1 MKKKIFFLVLLLAL
15 TVHLHLEE
23 INPESLQAKKEQ
35 QALRHEVTVVL
46 KLVQVYVTD
55 NKGNPV
61 TDLSKED
68 FILYDNGKMQT
79 ITDFERHLLSR
90 AERLPGPEKEVEER
104 ISETAL
110 SPSPETASRMN
121 RKFILLLD
129 IDRNDAPGVGKS
141 KKAALHFLDTQVLPT
156 DEVGVFSYSRYYGLI
171 IHEYLTSD
179 HDRAREAI
187 EAIAEIPGI
196 RPRSSTE
203 LTLEGEQERAEA
215 EMAGAGRE
223 GGKEGMATSQTL
235 ESSGSPLNFS
245 FVENPGDPDDI
256 EHRTEKY
263 IFTMRELSKAMRYIP
278 GYKNIILFSAGI
290 PRYLLY
296 SADQKF
302 RERYEEM
309 AKEMASSSS
318 PVYTVNTMGI
328 KRDQTLETLSRLS
341 GGRFFHNVEDYQK
354 IADQIQNATSSYYV
368 LGYSIDESWDGRYHE
383 IKVRVNRK
391 GCQVNAQQGYF
402 NPKPF
407 PELSEFEKM
416 LHLVDVALGENPYF
430 QTPLT
435 FNAMALLCS
444 RTKGSNLVLLSE
456 IPIDTISDVA
466 EGKAELVTFIFNTK
480 NKIVSSAKGEIDF
493 SSFSQKTIY
502 HYTLSSLSPG
512 RYECRLVLR
521 NLKTG
526 KAAVA
531 SSSVTITEPSKSG
544 IMLYPPL
551 LLIPDNKSV
560 YLKLAG
566 GKETEAISLTD
577 VYPFVTSNHSPVFD
591 VLSQETAHLFGVLV
605 CAVGDVPDPA
615 VKLSAHLVEHQ
626 TGLKMPLQFSVPASL
641 KEKDTEIFLL
651 EFKLP
656 ELKPGEYSIEIS
668 AEEVST
674 QSKSKVIKKF
684 KVR

>member
-328 KRDQTLETLSRLS
+328 KRD
-341 GGRFFHNVEDYQK
+341 
-354 IADQIQNATSSYYV
+354 
-368 LGYSIDESWDGRYHE
+368 
-383 IKVRVNRK
+383 
-391 GCQVNAQQGYF
+391 
-402 NPKPF
+402 
-407 PELSEFEKM
+407 
-416 LHLVDVALGENPYF
+416 
-430 QTPLT
+430 
-435 FNAMALLCS
+435 
-444 RTKGSNLVLLSE
+444 
-456 IPIDTISDVA
+456 
-466 EGKAELVTFIFNTK
+466 
-480 NKIVSSAKGEIDF
+480 
-493 SSFSQKTIY
+493 
-502 HYTLSSLSPG
+502 SSL
-512 RYECRLVLR
+512 E
-521 NLKTG
+521 
-526 KAAVA
+526 
-531 SSSVTITEPSKSG
+531 
-544 IMLYPPL
+544 M
-551 LLIPDNKSV
+551 
-560 YLKLAG
+560 
-566 GKETEAISLTD
+566 
-577 VYPFVTSNHSPVFD
+577 
-591 VLSQETAHLFGVLV
+591 
-605 CAVGDVPDPA
+605 
-615 VKLSAHLVEHQ
+615 
-626 TGLKMPLQFSVPASL
+626 
-641 KEKDTEIFLL
+641 
-651 EFKLP
+651 
-656 ELKPGEYSIEIS
+656 
-668 AEEVST
+668 
-674 QSKSKVIKKF
+674 
-684 KVR
+684 